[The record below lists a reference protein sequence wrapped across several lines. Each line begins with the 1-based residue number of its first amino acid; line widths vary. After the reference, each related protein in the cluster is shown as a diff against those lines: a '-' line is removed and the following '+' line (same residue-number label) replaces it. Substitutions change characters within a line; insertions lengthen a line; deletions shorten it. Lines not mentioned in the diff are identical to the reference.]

1 MSKLQ
6 VTLSTGQ
13 HLCNM
18 FEIVYSEHKILTFVY
33 DYIYIPLVPLYVYI
47 SLSFVVMMYIIVII
61 VILVIVVVIVIIV
74 ILVIIVIIVTFVIIV
89 IIVIITITHSDV
101 YIYIDT
107 MSAPLTFQVIS
118 NAIKAATDTPG
129 EKVCTSVTQSGHIIC
144 WLRKQNHQTSEGAT
158 SSKLIYSRSASPI
171 ATKFQMLWV
180 KIWCPFLH
188 WKKAP
193 SEHAKSLRSDRAL
206 CCIGMDL

>member
-61 VILVIVVVIVIIV
+61 VILIIVVV
-74 ILVIIVIIVTFVIIV
+74 VIIV

-101 YIYIDT
+101 YIYIST
-107 MSAPLTFQVIS
+107 LCLLHSHFKSSQMRSKQQRTLRERRCAPPSHNL
-118 NAIKAATDTPG
+118 
-129 EKVCTSVTQSGHIIC
+129 VT
-144 WLRKQNHQTSEGAT
+144 
-158 SSKLIYSRSASPI
+158 
-171 ATKFQMLWV
+171 
-180 KIWCPFLH
+180 
-188 WKKAP
+188 
-193 SEHAKSLRSDRAL
+193 
-206 CCIGMDL
+206 